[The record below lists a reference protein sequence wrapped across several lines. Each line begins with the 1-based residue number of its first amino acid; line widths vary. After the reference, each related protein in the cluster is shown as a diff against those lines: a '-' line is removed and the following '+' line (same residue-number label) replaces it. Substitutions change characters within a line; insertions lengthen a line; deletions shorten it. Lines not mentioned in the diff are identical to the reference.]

1 MVSSLS
7 EYVKGKAGNKLDN
20 KDQGDKEEEMFS
32 TSYWFGE
39 KSVGQVQE
47 DPWLPS
53 LSKTQRIVGFF
64 LCLLLG
70 LFCFVVAGL
79 CAPLLVLKARKFVI
93 LYTMGSIFTIGS
105 FALLWGPYNHL
116 KHIFSYQRLPFT
128 LAYFGSLSATL
139 YCAMVVK
146 STSITLIFATLQM
159 VALAW
164 YICSYIPGGTT
175 GLKFFSKLFAS
186 ACSKTVSKALPI

>member
-53 LSKTQRIVGFF
+53 LVSVVLFF
-64 LCLLLG
+64 
-70 LFCFVVAGL
+70 
-79 CAPLLVLKARKFVI
+79 
-93 LYTMGSIFTIGS
+93 
-105 FALLWGPYNHL
+105 
-116 KHIFSYQRLPFT
+116 
-128 LAYFGSLSATL
+128 
-139 YCAMVVK
+139 
-146 STSITLIFATLQM
+146 
-159 VALAW
+159 
-164 YICSYIPGGTT
+164 
-175 GLKFFSKLFAS
+175 
-186 ACSKTVSKALPI
+186 